1 LNVRSSSHLFG
12 FGGLPLGTRDL
23 HPLSLFSVRCNS
35 HHRKAAGPSTCYECG
50 QWPQTCPGRLECLPG
65 FRRRYLRLLGVD
77 GKFAPVPRRTRNEV
91 RLDHRG
97 VLQDQLYAKTLGV
110 RQSRRATLSVLQ
122 ARSFLCYSPLLS
134 KHHQTRALSPPR
146 PASSRCQ
153 SSCRRGKTRTSSTA
167 WGVHWMLE
175 PFGWSVRCAARMRS
189 RPPPYLPEDAQ

>member
-1 LNVRSSSHLFG
+1 MSVRSSSHLSG
-12 FGGLPLGTRDL
+12 FGGSPRGVRDL
-23 HPLSLFSVRCNS
+23 DPLNLFSVRCNS

-50 QWPQTCPGRLECLPG
+50 RWPQTCPGRLECLPG

-77 GKFAPVPRRTRNEV
+77 GKFAPVRRRTRTEV

-110 RQSRRATLSVLQ
+110 RQSRRATLTALQ

-146 PASSRCQ
+146 PALLGANRVVVEAK
-153 SSCRRGKTRTSSTA
+153 RGPARPHGGSTGCLSLLGGA
-167 WGVHWMLE
+167 CGV
-175 PFGWSVRCAARMRS
+175 
-189 RPPPYLPEDAQ
+189 LPG